1 MMMRLKRLSF
11 TFVLLS
17 LSLAGMNVANAV
29 SDTIL
34 PGSLAASSKFA
45 DNYCHDPETQKADGE
60 CEVDTPAIRRDHSK
74 LLRDKRDK
82 TMRLGVRTPDFSIKE
97 CVACHAAKDETGK
110 FVPITDK
117 GQFCA
122 VCHERVAAKPDC
134 FECHRTTPES
144 GPRSAS
150 KSN

>member
-1 MMMRLKRLSF
+1 MTMRRKRISF
-11 TFVLLS
+11 MVMLLG

-34 PGSLAASSKFA
+34 PSSLAASSKFA
-45 DNYCHDPETQKADGE
+45 NNYCHDPEIQKADGE
-60 CEVDTPAIRRDHSK
+60 CEVDTPAIRRDHNK
-74 LLRDKRDK
+74 LLLDKRDQTVK
-82 TMRLGVRTPDFSIKE
+82 FGVRTPDFSLKE

-122 VCHERVAAKPDC
+122 VCHQRVATKPDC
-134 FECHRTTPES
+134 FACHRTTPES
-144 GPRSAS
+144 GPRSAKS
-150 KSN
+150 K